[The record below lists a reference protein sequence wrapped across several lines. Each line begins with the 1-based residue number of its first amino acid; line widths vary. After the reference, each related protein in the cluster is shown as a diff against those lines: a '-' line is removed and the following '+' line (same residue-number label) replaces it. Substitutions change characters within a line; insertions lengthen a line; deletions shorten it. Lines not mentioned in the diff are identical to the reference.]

1 MLDFLAKQSP
11 ELDEPPAK
19 IMREGPNTAGLIIGK
34 RGESIKKLREEY
46 SVTINIPDSNGPER
60 ILILEGDVNS
70 VIEIMHNTL
79 NRVQNIQE
87 DCVDVR
93 LLVHQS
99 QAGCIIGKGGTK
111 IKELR
116 EVLTST

>member
-1 MLDFLAKQSP
+1 
-11 ELDEPPAK
+11 
-19 IMREGPNTAGLIIGK
+19 MREGPNVELRFLISSKTAGLIIGK

-79 NRVQNIQE
+79 NRQVQNIQE

-116 EVLTST
+116 EVLTSA